1 MQKDG
6 PLQRHPTSSSHREE
20 PLPWFSPW
28 INVLFCWKHQGPSH
42 LGNMLSPGICSKTSH
57 QDGWVTSCPW
67 VSGNP
72 SPLGSYFLAASWT
85 CWNTMPEIEQATWRK
100 RSRCG
105 SWSGI
110 SHHPAHLLPP
120 DSAASLSPMYVQL
133 GPKVA
138 NLLLLKARWARSIFL
153 WVYHLAAVFV
163 PSTGLEDNRV
173 HIKVLTKFTQQAL
186 NDSQKSLSLS
196 NIEMSLTR
204 KAVP

>member
-1 MQKDG
+1 
-6 PLQRHPTSSSHREE
+6 
-20 PLPWFSPW
+20 
-28 INVLFCWKHQGPSH
+28 
-42 LGNMLSPGICSKTSH
+42 MLSPGICSKTSH

-85 CWNTMPEIEQATWRK
+85 WQATPVFLPGK
-100 RSRCG
+100 SHGERSLVGYSPWGREESDTTDFTFTGKEKQVWVLVWHIPPPSPSPHTWQCC
-105 SWSGI
+105 
-110 SHHPAHLLPP
+110 LPQP
-120 DSAASLSPMYVQL
+120 HVRYVQL
-133 GPKVA
+133 GQVPKVA
-138 NLLLLKARWARSIFL
+138 SLLLLKARWAHSIFL

-163 PSTGLEDNRV
+163 PSTGLEDNTV
-173 HIKVLTKFTQQAL
+173 HTKVLTKFTQQAL